1 MKILSVF
8 GTRPEAIKMAPLVKA
23 LENEP
28 GITSLVCVTGQH
40 RSMLQQVMDVFGLKA
55 DFDLDIMAPN
65 QTLNS
70 ISARVSAALDPI
82 LAEVKPDRVLVH
94 GDTTTAM
101 AAGMAAFHRQ
111 IPVGHVEAGLRT
123 GDMSQPWP
131 EEMNR
136 RVLDTFSDLLL
147 APTISARNN
156 LLHENLGGRILV
168 TGNTVIDALQMTT
181 HRLDTDAALRVRLD
195 AQLPAMDAGKKI
207 LLVTGHRRENFG
219 DGFLNICHALKTLAA
234 RDDIEIVYPVHLNPN
249 VQEPVMRIL
258 DGISNVHLI
267 APLDYLFFVRLMQRA
282 HVILTDSGGVQEEAP
297 SLGKPVLVLRDV
309 TERPEAVAAGTV
321 ELVGTDTGRIVEA
334 VNKLY
339 DDPAKYAAIATASNP
354 YGDGQACRRVI
365 AALKGDDVW
374 EFRPYPK
381 ATPIARKAA

>member
-1 MKILSVF
+1 MKILSIF

-23 LENEP
+23 LATEP
-28 GITSLVCVTGQH
+28 GVTSLICVTGQH
-40 RSMLQQVMDVFGLKA
+40 RSMLQQVMDVFGIQA

-70 ISARVSAALDPI
+70 ISERISATLDPI
-82 LAEVKPDRVLVH
+82 LEQVKPDRVLVH

-101 AAGMAAFHRQ
+101 AAGMAAFHRR
-111 IPVGHVEAGLRT
+111 IPVAHVEAGLRT
-123 GDMSQPWP
+123 GDMFQPWP

-147 APTISARNN
+147 APTIGARNN

-181 HRLDTDAALRVRLD
+181 RRLDGDAALRNRID
-195 AQLPAMDAGKKI
+195 AQLPALDAGKKI

-219 DGFLNICHALKTLAA
+219 DGFLNICHALKALAG
-234 RDDIEIVYPVHLNPN
+234 RGDIEIVYPVHLNPN

-258 DGISNVHLI
+258 DNVPNIHLI
-267 APLDYLFFVRLMQRA
+267 APLDYLAFVRLMQRA
-282 HVILTDSGGVQEEAP
+282 HVVLTDSGGVQEEAP
-297 SLGKPVLVLRDV
+297 ALGKPVLVLRDV

-321 ELVGTDTGRIVEA
+321 ELVGTDTARIVEA
-334 VNKLY
+334 VNHLY
-339 DDPAKYAAIATASNP
+339 DDPARYNEIATASNP

-365 AALKGDDVW
+365 AALKGDEVW
-374 EFRPYPK
+374 EFRPIPK
-381 ATPIARKAA
+381 ATPIVMRAA